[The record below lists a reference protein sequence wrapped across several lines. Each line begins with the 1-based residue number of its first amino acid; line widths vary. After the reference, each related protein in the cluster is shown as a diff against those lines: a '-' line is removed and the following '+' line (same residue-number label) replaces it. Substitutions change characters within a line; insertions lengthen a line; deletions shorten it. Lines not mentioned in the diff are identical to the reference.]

1 MAAFLQKLFKSRKN
15 TVTPPPAQLRN
26 PRLPDKEE
34 DQRPN
39 EQDARRE
46 QQQALLANGAD
57 ELQLEEMALAGVT
70 AEIRLKAANGLTNR
84 EALQRVQ
91 KAAKSRDKGVY
102 QVVRQKLTVIREAEE
117 QRQQTVATI
126 EQLVKQASDQA
137 ASEDTKLFQARLETL
152 LKQWSEVESA
162 ASTAQTAAFLEAVHK
177 CRERLRDLQAA
188 AEKLQQDE
196 QKTGQREETLTLLAQ
211 TLDELKT
218 HPDDALPSLSS
229 LDALQKT
236 QENRW
241 LEATRDTQVS
251 QQEQKAY
258 QNLMLPLRAYIT
270 ALRALVQHRDELTEL
285 ASAGNPADET
295 STQRAAELIKEIN
308 WPVDYAKPALLKA
321 LAQAAGKKKQP
332 APATRAVVDQSSQ
345 VAELT
350 AVIGK
355 LDQALEA
362 KQLKESRQLFKTAQ
376 QQLKALDH
384 RHGKPFQARMQL
396 LGGQLRELSDWAGF
410 VTQPKQ
416 VVLCEQME
424 YLAEQPMEPEAKATR
439 IKELQN
445 EWRELG
451 GSSDRTL
458 WARFKQA
465 SDAAYEPC
473 KEYFS
478 AKSGLK
484 HANLQKREAIC
495 RELETFVG
503 QADWSAI
510 DWKAAERIH
519 RTARD
524 EWKAA
529 WPVEFR
535 DNRGVQKQFDHLLRQ
550 IEEPLD
556 AERTRNEALKSDIVQ
571 RAEALISHEPLSE
584 AMNLAKSLQEEW
596 TAVGITR
603 HREDRKLWQAFRKA
617 CDAIFARREAQRNE
631 QQEET
636 RQADRQLEELLG
648 RTGQLNEQAPQ
659 QEIAAQLEQLR
670 ATAALQVSKAQR
682 ERRTR
687 EEQRLAALVD
697 QQRQAARV
705 QEWIHAVRGRLDG
718 SLEPGSL
725 PSDWQKRAVALQD
738 LPTAEL
744 VIRAEIHAGVPSP
757 DQDQGRR
764 MEVQVQRLAEGL
776 GNHGGPET
784 GDPLEALVAAWC
796 LDESRDDLSEEF
808 ASRLIRTLEAPRT

>member
-1 MAAFLQKLFKSRKN
+1 
-15 TVTPPPAQLRN
+15 
-26 PRLPDKEE
+26 
-34 DQRPN
+34 
-39 EQDARRE
+39 
-46 QQQALLANGAD
+46 
-57 ELQLEEMALAGVT
+57 
-70 AEIRLKAANGLTNR
+70 
-84 EALQRVQ
+84 
-91 KAAKSRDKGVY
+91 
-102 QVVRQKLTVIREAEE
+102 
-117 QRQQTVATI
+117 
-126 EQLVKQASDQA
+126 
-137 ASEDTKLFQARLETL
+137 
-152 LKQWSEVESA
+152 
-162 ASTAQTAAFLEAVHK
+162 
-177 CRERLRDLQAA
+177 
-188 AEKLQQDE
+188 
-196 QKTGQREETLTLLAQ
+196 
-211 TLDELKT
+211 
-218 HPDDALPSLSS
+218 
-229 LDALQKT
+229 
-236 QENRW
+236 
-241 LEATRDTQVS
+241 
-251 QQEQKAY
+251 
-258 QNLMLPLRAYIT
+258 
-270 ALRALVQHRDELTEL
+270 
-285 ASAGNPADET
+285 
-295 STQRAAELIKEIN
+295 
-308 WPVDYAKPALLKA
+308 
-321 LAQAAGKKKQP
+321 
-332 APATRAVVDQSSQ
+332 
-345 VAELT
+345 
-350 AVIGK
+350 
-355 LDQALEA
+355 
-362 KQLKESRQLFKTAQ
+362 
-376 QQLKALDH
+376 
-384 RHGKPFQARMQL
+384 MQL

-519 RTARD
+519 RAARD

-584 AMNLAKSLQEEW
+584 AMNLAKSLQEDW

-617 CDAIFARREAQRNE
+617 CDAIFARREAQRNK

-725 PSDWQKRAVALQD
+725 PSDWQKRAAALQD

-808 ASRLIRTLEAPRT
+808 ASRLIRTLEAPATEAIQRRITPPTGRTLPARSFWFIALSPITLSRRSPAALPTPSPALS